1 MLCHVR
7 CSGSRPSRH
16 AAGALSQPASSC
28 VACETHRGFVV
39 TAIKTPQRGRCHR
52 RVVPVARPGKNRT
65 LHLVDIENL
74 VGEPAA
80 WTDENVVAVFD
91 EYLRVAGWQPG
102 DSVVVASNPGLMKSL
117 GFELSA
123 IPHRSLCATGP
134 NAADN
139 LLINAVPNG
148 IAGRYSRL
156 VVGSGDHAFT
166 QLLTGLRG
174 HASTLVVYGVGHIS
188 WELYRSAEHVVRL
201 PSGQTSRPVR
211 PRGTT
216 VSRQA
221 SQAAVPSRFAG
232 PPAGVPDPWHPG
244 RRLAA

>member
-1 MLCHVR
+1 M
-7 CSGSRPSRH
+7 
-16 AAGALSQPASSC
+16 
-28 VACETHRGFVV
+28 V
-39 TAIKTPQRGRCHR
+39 TAVKTPRRGRCHK

-91 EYLRVAGWQPG
+91 EYLQEADWQPG
-102 DSVVVASNPGLMKSL
+102 DSLVVASNPGLMGLLAFK
-117 GFELSA
+117 LSA

-134 NAADN
+134 DAADN
-139 LLINAVPNG
+139 LLINAVPNE
-148 IAGRYSRL
+148 IADRYSRI

-166 QLLTGLRG
+166 QLLTGLQG

-188 WELYRSAEHVVRL
+188 WELYRSAERVIRL

-211 PRGTT
+211 PPGTT
-216 VSRQA
+216 ASRQA
-221 SQAAVPSRFAG
+221 SQAAVPSRSAG
-232 PPAGVPDPWHPG
+232 LPAGVPDPWHPD

>member
-1 MLCHVR
+1 M
-7 CSGSRPSRH
+7 
-16 AAGALSQPASSC
+16 
-28 VACETHRGFVV
+28 V
-39 TAIKTPQRGRCHR
+39 TAIETPRRGRCHR

-91 EYLRVAGWQPG
+91 EYLQEADWQPG
-102 DSVVVASNPGLMKSL
+102 DSLVVASNPGLMRLLAFK
-117 GFELSA
+117 LSA

-134 NAADN
+134 DAADN
-139 LLINAVPNG
+139 LLINAVPNE
-148 IAGRYSRL
+148 IADRYSRI

-211 PRGTT
+211 PPGTT
-216 VSRQA
+216 ASRQA
-221 SQAAVPSRFAG
+221 SQAAVPSRSAG
-232 PPAGVPDPWHPG
+232 LPAGVPDPWHPD